1 MNCGM
6 ITDELNMQE
15 TKQVIH
21 SILNA
26 GCEAS
31 IVIDRSSFEILYQND
46 KAIELMGN
54 RVGMICHEVLCTKET
69 PCMDCP
75 MQHIKTQAP
84 LVRERYEE
92 LLDGVATW
100 RYHDIA
106 WFDGRDAVLATL
118 VALGDNEQVVM
129 QNMMEQAVKLINH
142 TPDEVDKLTG
152 ISNRIRF
159 YDQTQVA
166 IQDLYN
172 NYAIVLLDIERFK
185 NINDIHGIAE
195 GDQVLRFVARV
206 LQETYGNQ
214 NNYARLH
221 SDMFV
226 FYMSYDKKGE
236 IIKEIE
242 KLRKKI
248 SNNPFQYDIVTKFG
262 IYLVDD
268 RSIPVNLMCDR
279 AMMAERTVKGNI
291 MKFCAFYDEHYRE
304 EMLRAGQI
312 EQDMEK
318 ALTEHQYQMYL
329 QPKYR
334 LKDNSLCGAEVL
346 CRWQHP
352 EKGLIPPN
360 DFIPLFEKNGFILKL
375 DEYMWEEACK
385 NIRRWLDQGRSVVPI
400 SVNISRYHIQHNDL
414 EKALM
419 ELIHKYDLTPDM
431 LNLEITES
439 LFLDKPEELN
449 RVLDRLQK
457 LGFKLE
463 VDDFGSGF
471 SSLNLIRNISVDTIK
486 IDKEFL
492 DSEIASEKGKIV
504 VNHTIGMAKD
514 LHLQVIAE
522 GVETKAHVDFLK
534 NSNCDIAQGFYFAK
548 PMPVPEFERIAF

>member
-1 MNCGM
+1 
-6 ITDELNMQE
+6 
-15 TKQVIH
+15 
-21 SILNA
+21 
-26 GCEAS
+26 
-31 IVIDRSSFEILYQND
+31 
-46 KAIELMGN
+46 
-54 RVGMICHEVLCTKET
+54 
-69 PCMDCP
+69 
-75 MQHIKTQAP
+75 
-84 LVRERYEE
+84 
-92 LLDGVATW
+92 
-100 RYHDIA
+100 
-106 WFDGRDAVLATL
+106 
-118 VALGDNEQVVM
+118 
-129 QNMMEQAVKLINH
+129 
-142 TPDEVDKLTG
+142 
-152 ISNRIRF
+152 
-159 YDQTQVA
+159 
-166 IQDLYN
+166 
-172 NYAIVLLDIERFK
+172 
-185 NINDIHGIAE
+185 
-195 GDQVLRFVARV
+195 
-206 LQETYGNQ
+206 
-214 NNYARLH
+214 
-221 SDMFV
+221 MFV

-262 IYLVDD
+262 IYLVND

-431 LNLEITES
+431 LNLEITETAASISQQALEDNIKDLTNMGMKFS
-439 LFLDKPEELN
+439 L
-449 RVLDRLQK
+449 
-457 LGFKLE
+457 
-463 VDDFGSGF
+463 DDFGTGYSNMQRIVKLPFDIIKLDRTF
-471 SSLNLIRNISVDTIK
+471 SELYDNPKLGIVLTNAINMIK
-486 IDKEFL
+486 AMKM
-492 DSEIASEKGKIV
+492 KIV
-504 VNHTIGMAKD
+504 V
-514 LHLQVIAE
+514 E
-522 GVETKAHVDFLK
+522 GVETEEMLK
-534 NSNCDIAQGFYFAK
+534 LFSELECEYIQGYYFSK
-548 PMPVPEFERIAF
+548 PIPREEFVKFIQASS